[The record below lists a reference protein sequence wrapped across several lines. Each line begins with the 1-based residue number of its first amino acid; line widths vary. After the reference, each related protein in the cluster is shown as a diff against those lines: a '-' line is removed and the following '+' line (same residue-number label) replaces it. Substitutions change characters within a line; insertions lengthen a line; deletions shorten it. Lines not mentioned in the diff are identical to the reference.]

1 MDVNYLRFRV
11 IVGNE
16 IAALTK
22 IDELCGQQL
31 TQAHAHNEGMM
42 RKIFYK
48 DDRSHVHSKDEFLI
62 N

>member
-1 MDVNYLRFRV
+1 MDVKYLRFRV
-11 IVGNE
+11 IVRKE

-22 IDELCGQQL
+22 INYLCGQQL
-31 TQAHAHNEGMM
+31 TQAHTHNEGMM

-48 DDRSHVHSKDEFLI
+48 DDRSHVHSNDEFLI